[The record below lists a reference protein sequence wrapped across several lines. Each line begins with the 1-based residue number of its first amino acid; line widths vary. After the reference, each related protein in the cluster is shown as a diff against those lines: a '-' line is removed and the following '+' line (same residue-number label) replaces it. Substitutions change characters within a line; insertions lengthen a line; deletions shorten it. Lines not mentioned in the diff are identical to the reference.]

1 MLKISAADYPN
12 LQAAIDNIKDAGVG
26 ELVVPS
32 GTYHTGPLTLCS
44 NLTITLEPGTHI
56 LFDDDSMRYEPI
68 WTRWEGIECWAM
80 HPLLYAA
87 DAENITIRGNGVID
101 GNGQRWWERFRR
113 NEDSGQ
119 NEPIYPDEKRLAA
132 LNPDYRSRPGGGAR
146 PQTQYLRPPL
156 VQFWKC
162 RNINLE
168 DFELRNSPFWTLHT
182 VYCDNVRISGM
193 TIFNP
198 ADAINTD
205 AIDIDSCRDVLIE
218 NCKLDVG
225 DDAVTLKSGSGPDG
239 VRIGRPT
246 ENVVVRNCTI
256 YASHGGLAIG
266 SETAGGVKN
275 VEIDNCQF
283 YGTQR
288 GVRIKTRRTRGGT
301 IENITIRDLQM
312 DEVWC
317 PIVIGMYFQ
326 PGVDPDNPDYAAIM
340 SPAAQPVTD
349 TTPHIRNVI
358 IENVAA
364 RNVRSTAAFI
374 VGLPESPIENVTIK
388 GFDYTLAPETDL
400 LETWNTEPTGGLFH
414 DADRGIKTINADAT
428 FV

>member
-1 MLKISAADYPN
+1 MFTITAADYPT
-12 LQAAIDNIKDAGVG
+12 LQAAIDAIAAAGGG
-26 ELVVPS
+26 ELIVPANR
-32 GTYHTGPLTLCS
+32 YETGPVTLCS
-44 NLTITLEPGTHI
+44 NLTLTLEPGAHI
-56 LFDDDSMRYEPI
+56 VFTDDSMAYEPI

-87 DAENITIRGNGVID
+87 DAENITIRGKGIID
-101 GNGQRWWERFRR
+101 GNGQRWWDRFRL

-119 NEPIYPDEKRLAA
+119 NDPVYPDELRLAK
-132 LNPDYRSRPGGGAR
+132 LNPDYRQRPGGGAR

-162 RNINLE
+162 RNVNLA

-246 ENVVVRNCTI
+246 ENVVVRDCTI

-266 SETAGGVKN
+266 SETAGGIKN

-283 YGTQR
+283 IGTQR

-301 IENITIRDLQM
+301 IENITIKDLQM
-312 DEVWC
+312 DGVWC

-340 SPAAQPVTD
+340 STEPQPVTD
-349 TTPHIRNVI
+349 TTPHIRNVV
-358 IENVAA
+358 IENVQAK
-364 RNVRSTAAFI
+364 NVRSAAAFI
-374 VGLPESPIENVTIK
+374 VGLPESPIEHVTIRD
-388 GFDYTLAPETDL
+388 FNYALAPDADL

-414 DADRGIKTINADAT
+414 DDDRGIKVINADAA